1 MGLAN
6 KILPHYTYNE
16 YQQWEGRWELIEGH
30 PIAISPSPTP
40 KHQRI
45 ASALNAS
52 FFLALKELLC
62 KQCRV
67 YDPLDYKI
75 SEDTIVQ
82 PDILIVCDEIKKPY
96 LDFAPALVVEIL
108 SPSTA
113 LRDRHT
119 KFELYKTQGI
129 HYYLIVDAD
138 EEKVEIYE
146 LKDNEY
152 HLQVNESI
160 PQFTFL
166 LQDGCNITPDFSD
179 VWN

>member
-30 PIAISPSPTP
+30 PIAMSPLPVP
-40 KHQRI
+40 KHQKT
-45 ASALNAS
+45 SARLIVAFGS
-52 FFLALKELLC
+52 VLKKCNHCE
-62 KQCRV
+62 V

-75 SEDTIVQ
+75 SEDTIIQ
-82 PDILIVCDEIKKPY
+82 PDILIVCNEIKKPY
-96 LDFAPALVVEIL
+96 LDFPPALVVEIL

-119 KFELYKTQGI
+119 KFELYRTQGV

-138 EEKVEIYE
+138 EEKIEIYE
-146 LKDNEY
+146 LQNGGY
-152 HLQVNESI
+152 QLRVNAAT
-160 PQFTFL
+160 PQFTFQL
-166 LQDGCNITPDFSD
+166 EEGCSVTPDFADIWS
-179 VWN
+179 